1 MSGAA
6 GALFS
11 HTGQTAMLDGAWSWD

>member
-1 MSGAA
+1 MYPLLMAGMARAA

-11 HTGQTAMLDGAWSWD
+11 HTGNN